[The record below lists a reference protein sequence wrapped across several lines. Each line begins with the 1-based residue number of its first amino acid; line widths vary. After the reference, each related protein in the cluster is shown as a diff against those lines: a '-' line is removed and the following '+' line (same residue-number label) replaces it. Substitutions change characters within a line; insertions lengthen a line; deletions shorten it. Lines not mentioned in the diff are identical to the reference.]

1 MSVIA
6 SRASRSRPGG
16 AAAIATAI
24 GDDQASSR
32 SVPSLKSL
40 KMGAVEAEGA
50 PTAKI
55 SSAAEARNA
64 PLRSRTRLEATNAP
78 AATSAFGFRL
88 SASSS
93 FWLSLAAA
101 AHRSASAAAASAPS
115 DTETAC
121 ASAEMCVVS
130 ATALGS
136 HITDRVAGNANAPTP
151 PTPPFVVGYPNDE
164 TDGALSFAVVRVDDS
179 FRRSRSRGEV
189 VRAERP
195 PSSTS
200 SPSSPRSR
208 GKYLR
213 LRTYRKDSPPDSSSL
228 RDASNARL
236 ACLAI
241 TCPVGLGRAYAEP
254 RRGASSSRIKYALA
268 PIAEPPR
275 AVEAYL
281 EGTPLASPSPYLAC
295 HAILTGD
302 DPNRPTRP
310 VGDLV
315 EWRVSVGELAL
326 REGSARPRD
335 FEFRARFLQ
344 ASRSRAR
351 VPLR

>member
-1 MSVIA
+1 MRRHVRHRLESLAIA
-6 SRASRSRPGG
+6 SRRRRRDRNGDRRRPGLLPVGSVFEVFEDGRRRGRGRADGENLKRRGGAKRASSVQDASR
-16 AAAIATAI
+16 
-24 GDDQASSR
+24 GDER
-32 SVPSLKSL
+32 
-40 KMGAVEAEGA
+40 
-50 PTAKI
+50 
-55 SSAAEARNA
+55 ARGDE
-64 PLRSRTRLEATNAP
+64 R
-78 AATSAFGFRL
+78 FRL
-88 SASSS
+88 SA
-93 FWLSLAAA
+93 FGVVFVLALP
-101 AHRSASAAAASAPS
+101 RRRRAPLGERGGGFRAERHGNGVRVGG
-115 DTETAC
+115 DVRRLGDC
-121 ASAEMCVVS
+121 ARVPA
-130 ATALGS
+130 
-136 HITDRVAGNANAPTP
+136 ITDRVAGNANAPTP

-241 TCPVGLGRAYAEP
+241 TCPVGSGRAYAEP

-281 EGTPLASPSPYLAC
+281 EG
-295 HAILTGD
+295 
-302 DPNRPTRP
+302 
-310 VGDLV
+310 
-315 EWRVSVGELAL
+315 L
-326 REGSARPRD
+326 RSRRPR
-335 FEFRARFLQ
+335 RTSHATPSSPVMTPIAR
-344 ASRSRAR
+344 R
-351 VPLR
+351 VPSATSWNGE